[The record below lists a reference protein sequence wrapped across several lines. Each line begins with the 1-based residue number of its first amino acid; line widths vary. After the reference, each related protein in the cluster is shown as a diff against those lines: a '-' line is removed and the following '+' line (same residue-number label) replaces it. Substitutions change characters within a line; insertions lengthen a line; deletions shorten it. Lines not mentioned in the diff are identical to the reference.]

1 MDISFSSD
9 ISGFED
15 FLGFFFFIN
24 NFTKNLV
31 ICIFLLFAA
40 KTLSQLEKLKP
51 QI

>member
-15 FLGFFFFIN
+15 FLGFFFIN

-40 KTLSQLEKLKP
+40 KTLSQLEKFKL